1 MGRFYK
7 TAQANF
13 VDDVIY
19 QAPHELMLN
28 AATKTQERFDEAK
41 SEVAN
46 NVFSDATKDLRF
58 VKGDAQERQTIM
70 DEYTQRAEDITSAM
84 NSNPALYQ
92 AQLSK
97 VNTLKREFEQ
107 NVSSGALYNM
117 DQERQ
122 LRDKNA
128 DSITKRLDSGQISSE
143 KAALAFRAM
152 DRGYEGQGT
161 STYGDTFDVMK
172 EVKEVDIIADIKKT
186 VNVSTTSSSSQKAD
200 GKGYIKGYS
209 SATSELTADRIKS
222 MLNTSAMMDDW
233 RKSEQQTLGW
243 KVAEGQM
250 TQEEA
255 DLELQQKENDLINNA
270 VDKLSYKNR
279 KTSSTVGSDS
289 TALYNRKLAE
299 KADKNGLQS
308 TVNIEAKN
316 YSVPRATNYLKNSNG
331 RFKNL
336 KDLNTAINKVG
347 QSISESPKGMY
358 TPENVIQAMQGNT
371 ITVTESFVNDNGEIE
386 KRKVQKNRWDV
397 MSELGC
403 DGAAVAAWAHN
414 GTTRQYNPVESSVAN
429 QNTNSAERTL
439 ENNKFRKEVINNIQ
453 DLPSNKMVKIE
464 AFNADGTI
472 SEDGGMMTLAEAV
485 DKGFIN
491 KNTAK
496 GGDRER
502 PVVNRDG
509 AFVDFEGNPLTKE
522 NEEGDMVPM
531 SLEEIQ
537 SKNITI
543 KTDKIKGGAVENTN
557 VPLMGAFD
565 QSTLS
570 SETQW
575 NYGNGHSNATSEEYY
590 SIGISNATTEGG
602 GLNRRTVRVQIPK
615 SSFQIENQ

>member
-92 AQLSK
+92 GQLSK

-128 DSITKRLDSGQISSE
+128 DSITKRLDSGQIGSE

-152 DRGYEGQGT
+152 DRGYGGQGT

-222 MLNTSAMMDDW
+222 MLNTSAMMEDW

-270 VDKLSYKNR
+270 VDKLSYKNK

-299 KADKNGLQS
+299 AATKNGLQS
-308 TVNIEAKN
+308 TVNVEAKN
-316 YSVPRATNYLKNSNG
+316 YSVPRATKYLKNSNG

-336 KDLNTAINKVG
+336 KDLNTAVNKVG
-347 QSISESPKGMY
+347 QSITESKGTY

-371 ITVTESFVNDNGEIE
+371 ITVTESFVNDKGQAET
-386 KRKVQKNRWDV
+386 RQVQKNRYDV
-397 MSELGC
+397 MAELGC

-414 GTTRQYNPVESSVAN
+414 GTGRQYNPVESSVAN
-429 QNTNSAERTL
+429 QNTNSSERTV
-439 ENNKFRKEVINNIQ
+439 ENNKFRKEVISNIQ
-453 DLPSNKMVKIE
+453 DLPSNSMIKIE
-464 AFNADGTI
+464 VFNADGTI
-472 SEDGGMMTLAEAV
+472 SDEGGDMTLAEAV
-485 DKGFIN
+485 EKGFIN
-491 KNTAK
+491 KNTAQ

-502 PVVNRDG
+502 PVVNREG
-509 AFVDFEGNPLTKE
+509 AFVDFDGDPLTKE
-522 NEEGDMVPM
+522 NEEGEMVPM
-531 SLEEIQ
+531 TLEEIQ
-537 SKNITI
+537 AKNITI

-575 NYGNGHSNATSEEYY
+575 NYGNGHSNATSEDFY
-590 SIGISNATTEGG
+590 SVGINNATSETG
-602 GLNRRTVRVQIPK
+602 GLNRRNVRVQIPK
-615 SSFQIENQ
+615 STFQIENQ

>member
-92 AQLSK
+92 GQLSK

-128 DSITKRLDSGQISSE
+128 DSITKRLDSGQIGSE

-152 DRGYEGQGT
+152 DRGYGGQGT

-222 MLNTSAMMDDW
+222 MLNTSAMMEDW

-270 VDKLSYKNR
+270 VDKLSYKNK

-299 KADKNGLQS
+299 AATKNGLQS
-308 TVNIEAKN
+308 TVNVEAKN
-316 YSVPRATNYLKNSNG
+316 YSVPRATNYIKNSNG

-336 KDLNTAINKVG
+336 KDLNTAVNKVG
-347 QSISESPKGMY
+347 QSITESKGTY

-371 ITVTESFVNDNGEIE
+371 ITVTESFVNDKGQAET
-386 KRKVQKNRWDV
+386 RQVQKNRYDV
-397 MSELGC
+397 MAELGC

-414 GTTRQYNPVESSVAN
+414 GTGRQYNPVESSVAN
-429 QNTNSAERTL
+429 QNTNSSERTV
-439 ENNKFRKEVINNIQ
+439 ENNKFRKEVISNIQ
-453 DLPSNKMVKIE
+453 DLPSNSMIKIE
-464 AFNADGTI
+464 VFNADGTI
-472 SEDGGMMTLAEAV
+472 SDEGGDMTLAEAV
-485 DKGFIN
+485 EKGFIN
-491 KNTAK
+491 KNTAQ

-502 PVVNRDG
+502 PVVNREG
-509 AFVDFEGNPLTKE
+509 AFVDFDGDPLTKE
-522 NEEGDMVPM
+522 NEEGEMVPM
-531 SLEEIQ
+531 TLEEIQ
-537 SKNITI
+537 AKNITI

-575 NYGNGHSNATSEEYY
+575 NYGNGHSNATSEDFY
-590 SIGISNATTEGG
+590 SVGINNATSETG
-602 GLNRRTVRVQIPK
+602 GLNRRNVRVQIPK
-615 SSFQIENQ
+615 STFQIENQ

>member
-92 AQLSK
+92 GQLSK

-128 DSITKRLDSGQISSE
+128 DSITKRLDSGQIGSE

-152 DRGYEGQGT
+152 DRGYGGQGT

-222 MLNTSAMMDDW
+222 MLNTSAMMEDW

-270 VDKLSYKNR
+270 VDKLSYKNK

-299 KADKNGLQS
+299 AATKNGLQS
-308 TVNIEAKN
+308 TVNVEAKN
-316 YSVPRATNYLKNSNG
+316 YSVPRATNYIKNSNG

-336 KDLNTAINKVG
+336 KDLNTAVNKVG
-347 QSISESPKGMY
+347 QSITESKGTY

-371 ITVTESFVNDNGEIE
+371 ITVTESFVNDKGQAET
-386 KRKVQKNRWDV
+386 RQVQKNRYDV
-397 MSELGC
+397 MAELGC

-414 GTTRQYNPVESSVAN
+414 GTGRQYNPVESSVAN
-429 QNTNSAERTL
+429 QNTNSSERTV
-439 ENNKFRKEVINNIQ
+439 ENNKFRKEVISNIQ
-453 DLPSNKMVKIE
+453 DLPSNSMIKIE
-464 AFNADGTI
+464 VFNADGTI
-472 SEDGGMMTLAEAV
+472 SDEGGDMTLAEAV
-485 DKGFIN
+485 EKGFIN
-491 KNTAK
+491 KNTAQ

-502 PVVNRDG
+502 PVVNREG
-509 AFVDFEGNPLTKE
+509 AFVDFDGDPLTKE
-522 NEEGDMVPM
+522 NEEGEMVPM
-531 SLEEIQ
+531 TLEEIQ
-537 SKNITI
+537 AKNITI
-543 KTDKIKGGAVENTN
+543 KTDKLKGGAVENTN

-575 NYGNGHSNATSEEYY
+575 NYGNGHSNATSEDFY
-590 SIGISNATTEGG
+590 SVGINNATSETG
-602 GLNRRTVRVQIPK
+602 GLNRRNVRVQIPK
-615 SSFQIENQ
+615 STFQIENQ